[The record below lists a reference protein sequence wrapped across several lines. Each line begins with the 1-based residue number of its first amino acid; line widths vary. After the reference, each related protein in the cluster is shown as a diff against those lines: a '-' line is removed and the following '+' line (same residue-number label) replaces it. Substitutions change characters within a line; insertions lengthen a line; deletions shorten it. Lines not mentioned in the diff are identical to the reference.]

1 MILIVVA
8 LMGWGLFLLTSSL
21 LGSVLWGEEQA
32 EEQATDAPDH
42 ASEDPVTMRKWAI
55 VWMIFVAGAALLA
68 LIGAG
73 SETEDIPSVQ
83 EEPGALEPNQPN
95 QMLKK
100 AA

>member
-1 MILIVVA
+1 MIVIVVA

-21 LGSVLWGEEQA
+21 LGSVLWGEEQT
-32 EEQATDAPDH
+32 TDAPDH
-42 ASEDPVTMRKWAI
+42 TSEGPVTMRKWAI